1 LPGGVVIVGGSSA
14 LPGLADFAKEQLQLP
29 VRIGKIRGLAGL
41 VDTVDD
47 PAFATATGLMLL
59 DVLLAPFANEHVSST
74 VLSDNISS
82 IGNFFKKLRP

>member
-1 LPGGVVIVGGSSA
+1 
-14 LPGLADFAKEQLQLP
+14 
-29 VRIGKIRGLAGL
+29 
-41 VDTVDD
+41 
-47 PAFATATGLMLL
+47 MLL